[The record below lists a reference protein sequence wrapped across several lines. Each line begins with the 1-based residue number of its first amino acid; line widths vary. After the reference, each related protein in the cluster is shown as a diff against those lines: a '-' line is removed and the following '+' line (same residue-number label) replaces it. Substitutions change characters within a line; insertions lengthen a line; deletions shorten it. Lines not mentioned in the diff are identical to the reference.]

1 MTGEGARELP
11 VPEFYRPE
19 SAGEWAY
26 RPAAG
31 RLAAAAAA
39 WREAHAVAP
48 AAADERRIELLLV
61 DVQRDF
67 CHPEGALF
75 VGGRS
80 GRGAVEDS
88 DRLAR
93 FVYRHLASIT
103 EITATLDTHVP
114 FQIFSPEFW
123 VDRAG
128 APLSANREV
137 AAEEVEAGDLR
148 PAPGLAAWLAPG
160 GDEAWLA
167 RQAEAYCRALEESG
181 RYRLFLWPA
190 HCLQGSEGHAL
201 VGAVDEAR
209 LFHAW
214 ARSSPGRLEPKG
226 TNPLTESYSAI
237 GPEVLAS
244 FDGRPLGRRNLD
256 LVERL
261 LTADAVIVAGQ
272 AASHCVRSTLEDL
285 VGAAR
290 ALGGDATG
298 RIWILTD
305 CMSSVAV
312 PDPERPGEFLFDFT
326 PQAEA
331 ALAGFEEAGCRLIR
345 SDEPLPLGPGASS
358 GR

>member
-1 MTGEGARELP
+1 MSAGEARELP
-11 VPEFYRPE
+11 VPEFYRPA

-26 RPAAG
+26 RPAI
-31 RLAAAAAA
+31 RELAAAAGA
-39 WREAHAVAP
+39 WRDAHAIAP
-48 AAADERRIELLLV
+48 AAADERRVELLLV

-80 GRGAVEDS
+80 GRGAIDDS

-93 FVYRHLASIT
+93 FVYRHLATIT
-103 EITATLDTHVP
+103 GITATLDTHVP

-128 APLSANREV
+128 APLAPNREV

-167 RQAEAYCRALEESG
+167 RQAAAYCRALEEGG

-190 HCLQGSEGHAL
+190 HCLLGSQGHAL

-226 TNPLTESYSAI
+226 MNPLTESYSAI

-261 LTADAVIVAGQ
+261 LAADTVIVAGQ

-285 VGAAR
+285 VAAAR
-290 ALGGDATG
+290 AQGGDATG

-305 CMSSVAV
+305 CMSAVAV
-312 PDPERPGEFLFDFT
+312 PDPGRPGELLFDFT

-331 ALAGFEEAGCRLIR
+331 ALVEFAEAGCRLIR
-345 SDEPLPLGPGASS
+345 SDEPLPRDATGSR